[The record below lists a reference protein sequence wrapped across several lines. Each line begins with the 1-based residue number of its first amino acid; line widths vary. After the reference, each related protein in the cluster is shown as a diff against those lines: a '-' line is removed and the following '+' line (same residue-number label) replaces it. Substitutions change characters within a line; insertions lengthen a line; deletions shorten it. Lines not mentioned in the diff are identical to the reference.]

1 MAASDFAPVAVVREL
16 LRPAMGPLRSG
27 ADFLRFC
34 GRATVA
40 TVPALRHPAQIISQ
54 VNDIAVGRGALIIG
68 GGAIVVMIT
77 LTGVLGIQ
85 VGLEGTEGLELI
97 GAEALVGFVSAFANV
112 REIAPLGAGLI
123 FASQIG
129 AQFTAQLGGQRISE
143 EIDALEVMGTDSL
156 RFLVSTR
163 LIASYLV
170 VMPLFAIGLWMQLAT
185 TRLTAVWLFG
195 VSPGIYDQYFEM
207 YLPRFDVLA
216 AVLKVLIFITI
227 VTFIHCYYGFYARG
241 GPEEV
246 GRQVGRAVRLSVTT
260 IFVTNFLL
268 SLMLFADTSSVR
280 FSG

>member
-1 MAASDFAPVAVVREL
+1 MAAASAPVAVLREL
-16 LRPAMGPLRSG
+16 LRPALQPMRSG
-27 ADFLRFC
+27 IDFVRFC
-34 GRATVA
+34 GRASAA

-54 VNDIAVGRGALIIG
+54 VNDIAVGRGALVIG

-163 LIASYLV
+163 LLASYLV
-170 VMPLFAIGLWMQLAT
+170 VLPLFAIGLWMQLVT

-195 VSPGIYDQYFEM
+195 VSPGIYDQYFEL

-246 GRQVGRAVRLSVTT
+246 GRQVGRAVRLSVTA
-260 IFVTNFLL
+260 IFVVNFLL
-268 SLMLFADTSSVR
+268 SLVLFADTSSVR

>member
-27 ADFLRFC
+27 VDFLRFC

-40 TVPALRHPAQIISQ
+40 TVPAMRHPAQIISQ
-54 VNDIAVGRGALIIG
+54 VNDIAVGRGALVIG

-246 GRQVGRAVRLSVTT
+246 GRQVGRAVRLSVTA

-268 SLMLFADTSSVR
+268 SLVLFADTSSVR

>member
-1 MAASDFAPVAVVREL
+1 MAATSSAPVAVVRQL
-16 LRPAMGPLRSG
+16 LRPAVRPLRAG
-27 ADFLRFC
+27 ADFARFC
-34 GRATVA
+34 GRASVA
-40 TVPALRHPAQIISQ
+40 TIPALRHPAQIIAQ
-54 VNDIAVGRGALIIG
+54 VNDIAVGRGALVVG

-129 AQFTAQLGGQRISE
+129 AQFTAQLGGQRISQ

-163 LIASYLV
+163 LLASYLV
-170 VMPLFAIGLWMQLAT
+170 VMPLFAIGLWMQLT
-185 TRLTAVWLFG
+185 MTRLTAVWLFG
-195 VSPGIYDQYFEM
+195 VSPGIYDQYFEL

-216 AVLKVLIFITI
+216 AVLKVLVFITL

-268 SLMLFADTSSVR
+268 SLVLFADTTSVR

>member
-40 TVPALRHPAQIISQ
+40 TVPAMRHPAQIISQ
-54 VNDIAVGRGALIIG
+54 VNDIAVGRGALVIG

-170 VMPLFAIGLWMQLAT
+170 VMPLFAIGLWMQLVT

-216 AVLKVLIFITI
+216 AVLKVLVFITI

-268 SLMLFADTSSVR
+268 SLALFADTSSVR